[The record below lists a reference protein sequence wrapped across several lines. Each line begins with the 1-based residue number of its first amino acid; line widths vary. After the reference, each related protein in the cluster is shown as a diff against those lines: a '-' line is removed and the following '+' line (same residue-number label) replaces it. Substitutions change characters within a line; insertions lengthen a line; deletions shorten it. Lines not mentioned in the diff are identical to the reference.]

1 MKELKKQHIL
11 IGLGRWGIPDNI
23 GIPVQWNDLTEAK
36 VILEMGLDDFPLD
49 VSMGR
54 PFSIKLHR

>member
-11 IGLGRWGIPDNI
+11 IGLKSWGTRDNI
-23 GIPVQWNDLTEAK
+23 GIPVQWTDLIKAK
-36 VILEMGLDDFPLD
+36 VILEMGLDDFPLY

-54 PFSIKLHR
+54 PFSIKLHC